1 MEYYRTNELYHHGIL
16 GQKWGVRR
24 YQNQDGTLTE
34 AGKKRYY
41 NPDGSYT
48 EAGKKK
54 LAKEY
59 QNKLNQIESG
69 RAVTIARAASIQKND
84 EYYKRKIEKAE
95 LAGKKVDDLLKKR
108 EIGQKRLTELAK
120 EFDNYGDQLDVL
132 LNSLISDSNVVFA
145 TRKTEY
151 GTDRNKTAKQRNQEY
166 KTNKGEYYYQ
176 SATGTHYKVRS
187 ATNRRKNSKKYNGN
201 KMIYRNTPIRT
212 EYYVY

>member
-1 MEYYRTNELYHHGIL
+1 MIYYDTNYLMHHGIK

-24 YQNQDGTLTE
+24 YQNDDGTLTE

-59 QNKLNQIESG
+59 QNKLNRIESG

-95 LAGKKVDDLLKKR
+95 LTGKKVDDLLKKR

-120 EFDNYGDQLDVL
+120 EFDNYGDQLDAL

-187 ATNRRKNSKKYNGN
+187 ATDKRKASKKYNGD
-201 KMIYRNTPIRT
+201 KKIYANTPIRT
-212 EYYVY
+212 DYYYY